1 MVFKV
6 VSSSAGLSFSVK
18 VQPGASKGAI
28 VGVEGDY
35 LRIRLAAP
43 PVDGKANEAL
53 IEILAQNLSVSKSQ
67 VQIQSGLSSRR
78 KIIRVENLN
87 ERGFREFLSSLEKRA

>member
-1 MVFKV
+1 M
-6 VSSSAGLSFSVK
+6 K

-35 LRIRLAAP
+35 LKIRLAAP

-53 IEILAQNLSVSKSQ
+53 IEILAQNLSVSNSQ

-87 ERGFREFLSSLEKRA
+87 ERRFREFLSSLEKRA